1 MLVKKQEPPSTYEFI
16 DAYHTMLLWCSDGW
30 VYDTKNRTRK
40 KFFLTDDGLFHME
53 EEPYA
58 RDSYSDVQHT
68 ENVKIFVLSESP
80 KIWIEQNDWGA
91 DMFTE
96 M

>member
-1 MLVKKQEPPSTYEFI
+1 
-16 DAYHTMLLWCSDGW
+16 MLLWCSDGW